1 MCVCACVC
9 VCVFVCVC
17 VCILPTARLYR
28 VTFAYFLFI
37 VFRMQSYGT
46 IVTGRSAAIKVECGE
61 QALRDS
67 ETLFGDHL
75 ELEDVP
81 LPLEWNF
88 GFMDVDW
95 LRGYCKTQVNALP
108 TAPASLLSLFF

>member
-1 MCVCACVC
+1 
-9 VCVFVCVC
+9 
-17 VCILPTARLYR
+17 
-28 VTFAYFLFI
+28 
-37 VFRMQSYGT
+37 MQSYGT

-61 QALRDS
+61 QALRYS
-67 ETLFGDHL
+67 ENLFGDHL
-75 ELEDVP
+75 ELGAP

-88 GFMDVDW
+88 GFMDIDW